1 MAAAAAGAGDAPSG
15 DAPPGEASGGRRRYV
30 YSLLAAV
37 LLAAA
42 TMAAL
47 IGIVRFADAER
58 ERELAGWRAR
68 LGIVA
73 DSRLAQVQGWI
84 DAQHAEMR
92 ALAENQSVQLYLT
105 ELELAQGDRSAVTDE
120 PAQFGYL
127 RNLLTVIA
135 ERTGFTASRPS
146 AAVGANVRRTD
157 GGIALLDGEGRPIV
171 ASPVMPP
178 LDAAMQ
184 ARLAASPKD
193 RPSAIDLFVGA
204 GGRPMMGFV
213 APIFGVQADPGTSER
228 IGFVLGLREIGDA
241 FFALL
246 KQPGTIESSAE
257 ALLLRRSGA
266 AVEFLSPQRDG
277 TPPLRRT
284 VPADAADLVEAASV
298 AKPGG
303 FHQGR
308 DYRGN
313 QVLAVSRA
321 VATVPWVL
329 LYKVDRGEALAES
342 DRHRRNLIIALVL
355 VAATVSTAFVA
366 VWWYASSRRASDAA
380 LRHRTLAVH
389 LQQEEALLRLVTD
402 SQPDL
407 IYLVDRDGI
416 LQFANAAVARRY
428 GGDAASLAGKPIVSV
443 VGPDHARHI
452 AEINRKALK
461 QRRAKTRL
469 LRVPA
474 AEGGERVMQTGH
486 VPLDAAAGRPGAVLV
501 VERDVTQAVV
511 ERERR
516 SAALRQLV
524 DAMVR
529 LIDRRDPYCAD
540 QAGRVGQVAG
550 EIADAMGAE
559 ADERATVEIAASLMN
574 LGKVLVPTEV
584 LTKSGRLGD
593 AELKL
598 VRDSILNSAELVAGV
613 EFDGPVQDTLRQLQE
628 RVDGSG
634 YPAGL
639 KGDAILLPAR
649 ILAVASAFVS
659 MVSPRS
665 WREAIGIDQ
674 AVDTLRAERG
684 TAFDRAVVT
693 ALEHVLENRGGRER
707 WRDFARKPGPATAG

>member
-1 MAAAAAGAGDAPSG
+1 MTAAAAGAGDAL
-15 DAPPGEASGGRRRYV
+15 PGGTSGGRRRYV
-30 YSLLAAV
+30 FSILGAV
-37 LLAAA
+37 LLSAA

-84 DAQHAEMR
+84 DAQLAEMR

-127 RNLLTVIA
+127 RNLLTVMA
-135 ERTGFTASRPS
+135 ERTGFTATRPS
-146 AAVGANVRRTD
+146 AAIGANVRRAD
-157 GGIALLDGEGRPIV
+157 GGIALLDDQGRPIV

-193 RPSAIDLFVGA
+193 RPSAIDLFA
-204 GGRPMMGFV
+204 GPGGQPMMGFV

-228 IGFVLGLREIGDA
+228 IGFVLGLREIGEP
-241 FFALL
+241 FYALL
-246 KQPGTIESSAE
+246 KQPGAVEASAE
-257 ALLLRRSGA
+257 ALLLRRAGPATGGA
-266 AVEFLSPQRDG
+266 IEYLSPQRDG
-277 TPPLRRT
+277 TPPFRRT
-284 VPADAADLVEAASV
+284 APADAADLVEAAAV

-308 DYRGN
+308 DYRGSE
-313 QVLAVSRA
+313 VLAVSRA
-321 VATVPWVL
+321 VATLPWVL

-342 DRHRRNLIIALVL
+342 DRHRRNLIIGLVL

-443 VGPDHARHI
+443 VGPDHARHVT
-452 AEINRKALK
+452 EINRKALK
-461 QRRAKTRL
+461 QQRPKTRL
-469 LRVPA
+469 LRVPS
-474 AEGGERVMQTGH
+474 AEGGERIMQTGH
-486 VPLDAAAGRPGAVLV
+486 VPLDRSAGRPGAVLV
-501 VERDVTQAVV
+501 VERDVTQAVI

-516 SAALRQLV
+516 SAVLRQLV

-529 LIDRRDPYCAD
+529 LVDRRDPYCAD
-540 QAGRVGQVAG
+540 QAGRVGRVAG
-550 EIADAMGAE
+550 EIADAMGIDAV
-559 ADERATVEIAASLMN
+559 DRATVEIAASLMN

-584 LTKSGRLGD
+584 LTKSERLSD

-628 RVDGSG
+628 RADGSG

-649 ILAVASAFVS
+649 ILAVANAFVS

-665 WREAIGIDQ
+665 WRDAIGIDQ
-674 AVDTLRAERG
+674 AVETLRAERG

-707 WRDFARKPGPATAG
+707 WRDFARKPERGTAG